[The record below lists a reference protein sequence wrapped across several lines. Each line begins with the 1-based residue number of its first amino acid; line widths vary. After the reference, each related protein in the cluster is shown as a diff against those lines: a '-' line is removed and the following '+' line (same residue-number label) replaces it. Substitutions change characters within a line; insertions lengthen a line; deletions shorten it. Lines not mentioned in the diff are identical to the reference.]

1 MSVKGKIWMV
11 LVLCVLALFAVV
23 VAAQRE
29 PERVHPWQGGEI
41 VTSTPLPELLE
52 ASATP
57 WWKEPLP
64 TPLRLA
70 TSTPTPTRKP

>member
-11 LVLCVLALFAVV
+11 LVLCVLALFAAGVV
-23 VAAQRE
+23 AQRE
-29 PERVHPWQGGEI
+29 AERVQPWQGGEI
-41 VTSTPLPELLE
+41 ATSTPLPQLLE
-52 ASATP
+52 ASGTP